1 MFICVMKE
9 NSSFNKSKNLQNS
22 SNNKLRPR
30 IKNFISCLSPFFFIL
45 FFPNILSLLGCLSVS
60 FYVSVLNTKKIC
72 CLINSVTIT
81 SHLIEARAT
90 CCCSDESSCWH
101 WRAVAGTCWLPLSPA
116 WCLYKGSIKTMI
128 QGTRETTDW
137 VARRCWWGATWTG
150 TPSLALPGLLNSK
163 EAWSLSAGF
172 INSSAQLSF
181 LRYHHYQ
188 GLYTCSFPQS
198 QSWCRC
204 LWFLTITWPWLSILV
219 TAFLHPSIYFLLK
232 ISRYFNLLNAAV
244 CCFVCRHNESSCF
257 LMMRDVFID

>member
-9 NSSFNKSKNLQNS
+9 NSSFNKSKSLQNS

-30 IKNFISCLSPFFFIL
+30 IINFISCLSPFFFIL

-172 INSSAQLSF
+172 INSSALWV
-181 LRYHHYQ
+181 
-188 GLYTCSFPQS
+188 TCFVA
-198 QSWCRC
+198 
-204 LWFLTITWPWLSILV
+204 LDFG
-219 TAFLHPSIYFLLK
+219 LK
-232 ISRYFNLLNAAV
+232 IIYILSTWKFLNLWTSRIMHL
-244 CCFVCRHNESSCF
+244 
-257 LMMRDVFID
+257 

>member
-9 NSSFNKSKNLQNS
+9 NSSFNKSKSLQNS

-30 IKNFISCLSPFFFIL
+30 IINFISCLSPLL
-45 FFPNILSLLGCLSVS
+45 FHSFLPKHSFPPRLSHLLC
-60 FYVSVLNTKKIC
+60 YVLNQSFSTCWSIERKYVVKEIV
-72 CLINSVTIT
+72 LLLRLL
-81 SHLIEARAT
+81 HYEARAT

-172 INSSAQLSF
+172 INSSALWV
-181 LRYHHYQ
+181 
-188 GLYTCSFPQS
+188 TCFVA
-198 QSWCRC
+198 
-204 LWFLTITWPWLSILV
+204 LDFG
-219 TAFLHPSIYFLLK
+219 LK
-232 ISRYFNLLNAAV
+232 IIYILSTWKFLNLWTSRIMLL
-244 CCFVCRHNESSCF
+244 
-257 LMMRDVFID
+257 

>member
-9 NSSFNKSKNLQNS
+9 NSSFNKSKSLQNS

-30 IKNFISCLSPFFFIL
+30 IINFISCLSPFFFIL

-172 INSSAQLSF
+172 INSSALWV
-181 LRYHHYQ
+181 
-188 GLYTCSFPQS
+188 TCFVA
-198 QSWCRC
+198 
-204 LWFLTITWPWLSILV
+204 LDFG
-219 TAFLHPSIYFLLK
+219 LK
-232 ISRYFNLLNAAV
+232 IIYILSTWKFLNLWTSRIMLLQFPSKPKLMYMSLILDDNLALA
-244 CCFVCRHNESSCF
+244 FHIGYGIPSSF
-257 LMMRDVFID
+257 YLFPSENI